1 VSDGVNPPA
10 ASADPGPGAV
20 SRRLVATL
28 AIATG
33 VAVAS
38 LYYAQPLLDLIAV
51 GFGVSVGTA
60 GLLVAITQLGYLVG
74 IVLLVPLGDLLE
86 RRRLITACFALAAVA
101 AAACAVAPTIAV
113 LAAALAGLGAL
124 AAVAQILVPLASS
137 LAAPQERGQVVG
149 TVMSGLLIGILG
161 ARVVSGL
168 VAELVGWR
176 GVYALAALLL
186 AALAVLLTRSLPP
199 APPPLVDTSYR
210 ATLGSVVVL
219 VREEPVLRQ
228 RMGITVLN
236 FASFAILWTS
246 LTFLLSAQPFD
257 YSEAVIGLFGIAGI
271 AGAAVAPLS
280 GRLAD
285 RGHARLA
292 LTVFLLLAATS
303 WGLLALGRS
312 HLLALI
318 VGIVIFDMAAQG
330 AHINN
335 QAAVYALR
343 PEARSRLTTALI
355 CASFVGMVIG
365 STLAS
370 IAYEAGG
377 WMEVCAIG
385 AGLSAAAAVIWAAT
399 QRIRHQPTAEPG
411 SAPG

>member
-1 VSDGVNPPA
+1 MNPPV
-10 ASADPGPGAV
+10 ASADPASGGV
-20 SRRLVATL
+20 SPRLVAIL
-28 AIATG
+28 AAATG

-38 LYYAQPLLDLIAV
+38 LYYAQPLLDLIAE

-60 GLLVAITQLGYLVG
+60 GLLVAVSQLGYLLGV
-74 IVLLVPLGDLLE
+74 ILLVPLGDLLE
-86 RRRLITACFALAAVA
+86 RRRLIAVCFALAAVA
-101 AAACAVAPTIAV
+101 AAACAVAPTIAA
-113 LAAALAGLGAL
+113 LAGALAGLGAL
-124 AAVAQILVPLASS
+124 AAVAQIVIPLASS

-161 ARVVSGL
+161 ARVASGL
-168 VAELVGWR
+168 LAELVGWR

-186 AALAVLLTRSLPP
+186 AALAALLMRFLPH
-199 APPPLVDTSYR
+199 APPPLVGASYR
-210 ATLGSVVVL
+210 ATLRSVVAL

-228 RMGITVLN
+228 RMGITVMI

-246 LTFLLSAQPFD
+246 LTFLLSAPPFD
-257 YSEAVIGLFGIAGI
+257 YGEAVIGLFGIAGI
-271 AGAAVAPLS
+271 AGAAIAPLS

-292 LTVFLLLAATS
+292 LTVFLLLVAAS
-303 WGLLALGRS
+303 WGLLALGHS
-312 HLLALI
+312 HLLPLI
-318 VGIVIFDMAAQG
+318 AGIVIYDLAVQG

-343 PEARSRLTTALI
+343 PEARSRLTTALLL
-355 CASFVGMVIG
+355 AGFFGMVVG

-377 WMEVCAIG
+377 WAEVCAIG
-385 AGLSAAAAVIWAAT
+385 AALSAAAVAIWAAT
-399 QRIRHQPTAEPG
+399 QRIRPEPAPEPD